1 PHFACSLG
9 DNTLWMD
16 STLALTPPSLPKCCE
31 LFQNSE
37 LKQRHFKFQSFFSN
51 EDLISTTLPDDCL
64 ISISEYLNHDDL
76 DIMACVSQKM
86 NAFAK
91 NARPKTNKIRAKL
104 QLVQMRNGD
113 IEVNMIRAGKGV
125 KKYRLKFD

>member
-9 DNTLWMD
+9 DNILWMD
-16 STLALTPPSLPKCCE
+16 STLPLTPPSLPKCCE
-31 LFQNSE
+31 LFPNSE

-64 ISISEYLNHDDL
+64 ISIFEYLNHDDL

-86 NAFAK
+86 NVFAK
-91 NARPKTNKIRAKL
+91 NARPTRFRCVMEI
-104 QLVQMRNGD
+104 
-113 IEVNMIRAGKGV
+113 
-125 KKYRLKFD
+125 LK